1 MKQYLSLTKD
11 KILQFFQS
19 NEVKNL
25 NKEIINATEDKQ
37 KYLEKYYA
45 EKALTIIQKN
55 KANDLQSSI
64 LEYSSQLEKAED
76 KLLQLNCK
84 MSKTMFSIGD
94 QILQHNQQYYDNIND
109 IQSNFTQTE
118 DISINLYN
126 SKDISNL
133 FLDYTINDVSLF
145 LTKIYGW
152 DYKNQLIPLMYLY
165 LHQERLK
172 REEFDESF
180 NNKITKVK
188 NLKCEG

>member
-25 NKEIINATEDKQ
+25 NKEIINAIEDKQ

-94 QILQHNQQYYDNIND
+94 QILQYNQQYYDNIND

-145 LTKIYGW
+145 LTKIYG
-152 DYKNQLIPLMYLY
+152 YQYNNEFIPLMYLY

-172 REEFDESF
+172 TEEFDESF